1 MSNLQYTVQHV
12 ARMRR
17 IPGFLAWNRLVF
29 KREYPSLARDVFG
42 LRFPHPLGLAP
53 VLDRQADLLDACSS
67 LGYAFSGI
75 IPGDTP
81 VSLIADRLAGRKS
94 SILASV
100 ELRADGPTEEQ
111 ARQNLIRTYSLLY
124 DFTDYFVLDLS
135 RKIGI
140 SSLDDISDWK
150 DILDEILELRL
161 CYEKYRPVI
170 LRLPPENDEEQTA
183 RALDYC
189 MLSGIDGV
197 IASGLQKVRQIVRLT
212 KGRLPVIGSGMGSTL
227 SEPADMLQAGA
238 SLVEI
243 AQGIPGHRR
252 TTVRRILQ
260 ALDKTELK
268 P

>member
-1 MSNLQYTVQHV
+1 MSNLQYTAQHM

-29 KREYPSLARDVFG
+29 KRDYPSLACDVFG
-42 LRFPHPLGLAP
+42 LHFPHPLGLAP

-75 IPGDTP
+75 MTGDTP
-81 VSLIADRLAGRKS
+81 VSLIADRLSNRKS
-94 SILASV
+94 SILAAV
-100 ELRADGPTEEQ
+100 ELRAEGLSEEQ
-111 ARQNLIRTYSLLY
+111 ARKNLIRSYSLLY
-124 DFTDYFVLDLS
+124 DFTDYFVLDLN
-135 RKIGI
+135 RKSGL

-150 DILDEILELRL
+150 DTLDEILELRL

-170 LRLPPENDEEQTA
+170 LRLPPENDEEQTT

-189 MLSGIDGV
+189 MLYGIDGV
-197 IASGLQKVRQIVRLT
+197 IASGLRKVQQVVGLT
-212 KGRLPVIGSGMGSTL
+212 RGRLPVVGSGTGSSP
-227 SEPADMLQAGA
+227 SEVIEMLQAGA
-238 SLVEI
+238 RLIEI

-252 TTVRRILQ
+252 TTTRRILQ
-260 ALDKTELK
+260 ALEKSQTK